1 MLCLPLG
8 ISDVTK
14 ATKAAA
20 AFGAP
25 YSPEIKNGQ
34 PTDLYQFFSAY
45 QWDQHVW
52 DQTPEKDFSGVAYG
66 ALLTGDVLLF
76 ELMLSSAK
84 VDPNAVMDGFGLSL
98 LVFAVAY
105 RRPQCMELLLNT
117 QVDTEAKVSRT
128 CMRNTV
134 GWGGLTALHAA
145 VLPSKWENV
154 NKVADKNSPLALR
167 CVRLLIEAGA
177 NVNAVTEHGSVV
189 MLCAKEGNDRAM
201 RLLVAGGA
209 DVDWIATDGGNAL
222 MRSSNEGHD
231 GCVEVLI
238 DAGANVN
245 VEMHGKPFD
254 ATMDGMTALH
264 AAAINDH
271 YRCAELLVKGG
282 ANLDV
287 AMKAW
292 HDGDSALH
300 AAASNNNYQ
309 IVELLIDAGANV
321 NITAKAGTSP
331 MLSACMSIITAW
343 GQVRTEDG
351 RARDENDPTRS
362 LALILKS
369 RRLSKQNLAFDMLL
383 LKRAQ
388 YMGNHKSAITFIL
401 PVLGAEMQGQ
411 RRWCGW
417 CLRLTPDRNLMLC
430 GGCNKIGYCDRV
442 CCQKKDW
449 KQGGHK
455 VKCAAIA
462 AETPLLKAVGDE
474 DGISGMG
481 MKLDIG
487 SGKKKKGKGKGK
499 KNKKKNKKNADKV
512 GGGADGGGGNNAA
525 RPLATTKELAAR
537 VVSMSVKELKKTI
550 ADARLSHA
558 DCFEK
563 PELRKRAV
571 EAMRGAGVQR

>member
-1 MLCLPLG
+1 MTT
-8 ISDVTK
+8 VT
-14 ATKAAA
+14 TA

-34 PTDLYQFFSAY
+34 PTDLYQFFSTHQA
-45 QWDQHVW
+45 QW
-52 DQTPEKDFSGVAYG
+52 DQTPERVAYM
-66 ALLTGDVLLF
+66 ALIAGDVLLF
-76 ELMLSSAK
+76 ELIFSSAK
-84 VDPNAVMDGFGLSL
+84 FDPNAVVDGLGLSL
-98 LVFAVAY
+98 LVCAAAY
-105 RRPQCMELLLNT
+105 RRPQCMELLLLNT
-117 QVDTEAKVSRT
+117 HVDTEAKLSR
-128 CMRNTV
+128 NAPV
-134 GWGGLTALHAA
+134 GWDGFTALHAA
-145 VLPSKWENV
+145 VLPSFDEGV
-154 NKVADKNSPLALR
+154 NKVADESSPLALR

-177 NVNAVTEHGSVV
+177 NVNAVTEHASMHESVV

-271 YRCAELLVKGG
+271 YRCAELLIKGG

-292 HDGDSALH
+292 RDGESALH

-321 NITAKAGTSP
+321 NITAKVGESP
-331 MLSACMSIITAW
+331 MFSACVSIMTAW
-343 GQVRTEDG
+343 GQVGTEDG

-369 RRLSKQNLAFDMLL
+369 RRLSKQNLAFDMVL

-388 YMGNHKSAITFIL
+388 YMGNHKSAIAFIF

-481 MKLDIG
+481 MKLVIG

-499 KNKKKNKKNADKV
+499 KNKNKKNADKV

-550 ADARLSHA
+550 TDAGLSHA

-571 EAMRGAGVQR
+571 EAMRGAGVRR